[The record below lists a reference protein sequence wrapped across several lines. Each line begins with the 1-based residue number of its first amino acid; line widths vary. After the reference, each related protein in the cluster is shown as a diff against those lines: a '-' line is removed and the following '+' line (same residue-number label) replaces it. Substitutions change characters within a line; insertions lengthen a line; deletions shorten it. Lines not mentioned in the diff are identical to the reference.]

1 MHQEVKVTDRS
12 VTRLGIPA
20 EGIYSI
26 PSFEDR
32 VRLPQR
38 VTHQKEEYK
47 DYPIISNVV
56 KWALLSTYAMISS
69 QTKCI
74 GPFGSVVSLSEDLQ

>member
-12 VTRLGIPA
+12 VTKVGIPM

-26 PSFEDR
+26 PTFKNR

-38 VTHQKEEYK
+38 VTHQNKEYK
-47 DYPIISNVV
+47 DYPIISNFV
-56 KWALLSTYAMISS
+56 K
-69 QTKCI
+69 
-74 GPFGSVVSLSEDLQ
+74 